1 MTLSP
6 IALKIVG
13 FLEISYLSGM
23 LDDLKILLL
32 EDEFLIAMD
41 VEQLCLDHG
50 AASVVAARSLDDLDD
65 TLDFD
70 AAIVDLLL
78 GGISTLDFAARLRE
92 AGKPFVFAS
101 GYSDD
106 AEVSKRFPD
115 VTMVG
120 KPYSGNDLVE
130 AVAVACGRIP
140 ASGSA

>member
-1 MTLSP
+1 MTG
-6 IALKIVG
+6 A
-13 FLEISYLSGM
+13 FQEIFRLSGM
-23 LDDLKILLL
+23 LEGLKILLL

-50 AASVVAARSLDDLDD
+50 AASVHAARSLDDLED

-78 GGISTLDFAARLRE
+78 GGISTFDFADRLKD

-106 AEVSKRFPD
+106 AEVGKRFPG

-120 KPYSGNDLVE
+120 KPYAGHDLIA